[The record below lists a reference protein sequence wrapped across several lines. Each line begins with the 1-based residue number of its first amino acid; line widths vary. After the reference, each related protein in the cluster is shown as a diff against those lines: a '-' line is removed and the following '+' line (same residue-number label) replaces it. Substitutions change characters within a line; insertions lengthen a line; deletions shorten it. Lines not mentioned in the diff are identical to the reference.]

1 MTIRPSRRGRR
12 LLITITS
19 LATVVAGGVVTLV
32 ALAPASNAAE
42 TTLGRAA
49 AQSGRYFG
57 AAINAGKLNDSA
69 YTTIAAREFNM
80 VTPENEM

>member
-57 AAINAGKLNDSA
+57 AAINAGNRPPTCQSPPRSRK
-69 YTTIAAREFNM
+69 TER
-80 VTPENEM
+80 